1 LRKAN
6 LMNIIAETL
15 EVLKSGESICYP
27 TDTVWGLGCDA
38 QDTEAVSKIY
48 AIKNRASSK
57 SLIILVSDLE
67 MLKHY
72 VEEIPEQLN
81 EILSESDRPISVI
94 YPKAKNLANNV
105 IAQDGSVAIRIVQ
118 DDFCKQLINQFGKPI
133 VSTSANIS
141 GEPTPT
147 CFKEISPLVLEKVN
161 YIVNLRLEEINT
173 QSSKI
178 IRLLADGQIEVIRE

>member
-1 LRKAN
+1 
-6 LMNIIAETL
+6 MNIIAETL
-15 EVLKSGESICYP
+15 EVLKSGGSICYP

-38 QDTEAVSKIY
+38 QDIDAVSQIY
-48 AIKNRASSK
+48 KIKNRASSK
-57 SLIILVSDLE
+57 SLIVLVSDLN
-67 MLKHY
+67 MLNQY
-72 VEEIPEQLN
+72 VEKIPKQLD
-81 EILSESDRPISVI
+81 EILSKSNRPISVI
-94 YPKAKNLANNV
+94 YPKAKNLASNV

-118 DDFCKQLINQFGKPI
+118 DDFCKELIEKFGSPI

-147 CFKEISPLVLEKVN
+147 CYKEISPLVLDKVN

-178 IRLLADGQIEVIRE
+178 IRLLEDGQIEVIRE